1 MEVSSGNTNT
11 EGKFRERRVFL
22 FEQIVI
28 ISESEKRKNEH
39 SNPSYVFKNSLKVST
54 ANIRLPLPRDL
65 FTKTSAKFLKS
76 FLKYLLISTPLTYIT
91 LTVHMHPSLRP
102 YFFAI
107 YL

>member
-65 FTKTSAKFLKS
+65 FTKTTAKFLKS

-102 YFFAI
+102 FFFAI